1 MSNNTCVFWLYAFA
15 NVGWSVWLGMLGD
28 RLGDGLERS
37 AGVSSSLSPR
47 SHMGVEFVGVLPNVG
62 TEPGYD
68 LGRKVALQ
76 LRSWMTQQPRKATCH
91 GTNRNISTSTR
102 TMEITVLRP
111 TSMPSGFLLAVRQ
124 LGDREIV
131 VIPHL

>member
-15 NVGWSVWLGMLGD
+15 NVGLSVWLGMLGD
-28 RLGDGLERS
+28 RLGDGLERP

-47 SHMGVEFVGVLPNVG
+47 SRMGVEFVGVLANVG

-76 LRSWMTQQPRKATCH
+76 LRSWMIQQPTKATCH
-91 GTNRNISTSTR
+91 GTNRNISASTR